1 MLFYI
6 LLYIYTSYITGQRGR
21 KGTDP
26 RELLLKLE
34 VLVKYSNKFGIRKE
48 IQLYMHLIS
57 AMYDTYIRNIDDYM
71 SISQW
76 RTCSRYLLKIIKLLE
91 SNNNIILTLIPPEDV
106 ADIILGSGG
115 NPKKK
120 VGLGQDGDGEGTG
133 EAHPPILSSLF
144 DDGKGPLRVVGSL
157 EAFILR
163 LHEEYNKSLQ
173 QINPHTQV
181 ILNNIINV

>member
-1 MLFYI
+1 
-6 LLYIYTSYITGQRGR
+6 
-21 KGTDP
+21 
-26 RELLLKLE
+26 
-34 VLVKYSNKFGIRKE
+34 
-48 IQLYMHLIS
+48 
-57 AMYDTYIRNIDDYM
+57 MYDTYIRQIDDYM
-71 SISQW
+71 SITQW

-91 SNNNIILTLIPPEDV
+91 CNNNIILTLIPPEDV

-120 VGLGQDGDGEGTG
+120 GAEGDGEGTG
-133 EAHPPILSSLF
+133 DAHPPILSSLF